1 MSEPDVS
8 REQIATAL
16 REVIDPE
23 VGINILD
30 LGLVYRVEVDLPR
43 VIVQMTMTT
52 PACPLGPYL
61 TTQVEDALR
70 RHLPAAEEIRV
81 DIVWEPAWSPEHISD
96 EGRRQLGWA
105 ERAAP

>member
-1 MSEPDVS
+1 MSDTEVS

-43 VIVQMTMTT
+43 VTVQMTMTT

-61 TTQVEDALR
+61 TTQVQDALGR
-70 RHLPAAEEIRV
+70 LLPAASDIQV
-81 DIVWEPAWSPEHISD
+81 DVVWEPAWSPDFISD

-105 ERAAP
+105 RRAPA